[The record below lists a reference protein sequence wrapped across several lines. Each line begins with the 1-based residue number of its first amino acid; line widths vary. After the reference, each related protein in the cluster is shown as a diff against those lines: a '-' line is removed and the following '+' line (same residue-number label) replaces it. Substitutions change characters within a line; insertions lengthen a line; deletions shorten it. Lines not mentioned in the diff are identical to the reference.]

1 MARYLIEGLERQETR
16 MVATSTI
23 GIPFY
28 SNKYKKY
35 NIWSESYN
43 YQYETRNIGRFELHQ
58 WFYRWDISDNDELI
72 ITISEYV
79 SPQQWYIR
87 DNNNN
92 IAYIPMVKEDRHR
105 WYRNY
110 YVGSDIGIVRS
121 DGGNI
126 LTWLDINIE
135 LGNSK
140 NSQYFKDAYYVDPY
154 GTYKE
159 LDPLKNFYNRYFTG
173 NHIEDARN
181 NIIYRKTLMPNAYIN
196 KILSHSANEAK
207 FLVSDGRILTVRN
220 TAPTG
225 SYNYVAEI
233 GPAPEDEIHGTKR
246 IPKPRIAEPNKL
258 IMALDI
264 TNLYDIYNILRN
276 EYLNTK
282 SVENNP
288 VVVPNPNYMPSNY
301 PNHQTVQDHV
311 RKYRFDTTDID
322 QITMDQRID
331 INSIISASDQIQ
343 LYRKAKAAFRDMS
356 GSEAR
361 VNDKIYAHYQR
372 SMSTYIA
379 SINRYIH
386 QKSYVWDLSTD
397 RCRMSCQ
404 VSCQLS
410 CQIACQH
417 CNSSTCHD
425 QHCGTW

>member
-16 MVATSTI
+16 MVATSAI
-23 GIPFY
+23 SIPFY
-28 SNKYKKY
+28 TNRYRRSNRYH
-35 NIWSESYN
+35 NSGNW
-43 YQYETRNIGRFELHQ
+43 QTRNTGRFEHHQ

-87 DNNNN
+87 DNNN
-92 IAYIPMVKEDRHR
+92 IAYIPMVEEDRKR
-105 WYRNY
+105 WYRRY
-110 YVGSDIGIVRS
+110 YVASDVGLVRS

-126 LTWLDINIE
+126 LTWLDEEINVGSE
-135 LGNSK
+135 RNK
-140 NSQYFKDAYYVDPY
+140 NYIGYAYYTDNIDA
-154 GTYKE
+154 E
-159 LDPLKNFYNRYFTG
+159 NEFISLKYFYNRYFTG
-173 NHIEDARN
+173 NRIDDARN

-233 GPAPEDEIHGTKR
+233 GPVPEDEIHGTKR

-288 VVVPNPNYMPSNY
+288 VVVPNPNYMPSNN
-301 PNHQTVQDHV
+301 PNHQTVQDHL
-311 RKYRFDTTDID
+311 RKYRFDTTAID

-397 RCRMSCQ
+397 RCQMSCQ

>member
-1 MARYLIEGLERQETR
+1 

-23 GIPFY
+23 SIPFY

-35 NIWSESYN
+35 NIWTNSYN
-43 YQYETRNIGRFELHQ
+43 HQYETRNTGRFEHHQ

-92 IAYIPMVKEDRHR
+92 IAYIPMVKEDYKR
-105 WYRNY
+105 WSYNQY
-110 YVGSDIGIVRS
+110 YVASDVGIVRS

-126 LTWLDINIE
+126 FTWLDIDIE

-140 NSQYFKDAYYVDPY
+140 HSQYFKNVYYVTPY
-154 GTYKE
+154 DTFKE
-159 LDPLKNFYNRYFTG
+159 FDPLKNFYNRYFTG

-181 NIIYRKTLMPNAYIN
+181 NIIYRKTLMSNAYIN

-207 FLVSDGRILTVRN
+207 FLVSDGQILTVRN

-233 GPAPEDEIHGTKR
+233 GSAPEYEIHGTKR

-301 PNHQTVQDHV
+301 PNHQTVQDHL

-343 LYRKAKAAFRDMS
+343 LYRKAKAAFADMS

-397 RCRMSCQ
+397 RCQMSCQ
-404 VSCQLS
+404 ISCQLS

>member
-16 MVATSTI
+16 MFETGTI
-23 GIPFY
+23 SIPLE
-28 SNKYKKY
+28 SNKVKRRWYRD
-35 NIWSESYN
+35 
-43 YQYETRNIGRFELHQ
+43 YQYQTRDIGRFEHHQ
-58 WFYRWDISDNDELI
+58 WFYRWDVSDNDELV

-79 SPQQWYIR
+79 SPRQWYIR
-87 DNNNN
+87 NNNN
-92 IAYIPMVKEDRHR
+92 IATIPIVEYFGGFGFGWGIRYDI
-105 WYRNY
+105 
-110 YVGSDIGIVRS
+110 VSDIGVVRS
-121 DGGNI
+121 NGENILWWLDVDRWFGGSKRGGNI
-126 LTWLDINIE
+126 KNAYAVDNWNELT
-135 LGNSK
+135 S
-140 NSQYFKDAYYVDPY
+140 
-154 GTYKE
+154 
-159 LDPLKNFYNRYFTG
+159 LKNFYNQYFTG
-173 NHIEDARN
+173 NHINDARSN
-181 NIIYRKTLMPNAYIN
+181 VIYRKTLMPNAYIN
-196 KILSHSANEAK
+196 KVLSHSANEAK
-207 FLVSDGRILTVRN
+207 FLVSDGRVLTVRN
-220 TAPTG
+220 IAPAG
-225 SYNYVAEI
+225 SYNYTFEI
-233 GPAPEDEIHGTKR
+233 GPASSDEIHGTKR
-246 IPKPRIAEPNKL
+246 IAKPRIAEPNKL

-288 VVVPNPNYMPSNY
+288 VVVPNPNNMPSNN

-311 RKYRFDTTDID
+311 RKYRFDTAGID

-331 INSIISASDQIQ
+331 VNSVISASEQIQ
-343 LYRKAKAAFRDMS
+343 LYRKAKAAFKDMS

-361 VNDKIYAHYQR
+361 VNDKVYAHYQR

-397 RCRMSCQ
+397 RCQMSCQ